1 MYKRQQYIFALGF
14 SDVDDLLYNTVGSV
28 LGAVLMARLG
38 REEQMKILRRL
49 GFLLAL
55 AAVALLAMVML

>member
-1 MYKRQQYIFALGF
+1 MCIR
-14 SDVDDLLYNTVGSV
+14 DRYNTVGSV
-28 LGAVLMARLG
+28 LGAALMARVG

-55 AAVALLAMVML
+55 AAVVLLAMVAL